1 MLKTFLLVCGLM
13 VALVGPIDFDS
24 STEKGKDKGDPSLL
38 PTITT
43 DPGGPA
49 PKCPPSGCEKEI

>member
-1 MLKTFLLVCGLM
+1 MLRYFLWVTGMM

-24 STEKGKDKGDPSLL
+24 STEKSKDKGNPSLF

>member
-24 STEKGKDKGDPSLL
+24 STEKGQDKEGSSLFSA
-38 PTITT
+38 ITT

-49 PKCPPSGCEKEI
+49 PKCPPSGCEQ